1 MKIVVYT
8 AGILI
13 VLAVAWTV
21 YLNNSLKKFESN
33 LSETLVMSETQQ
45 EMPAQEMP
53 AIESENPPATEVS
66 GEGFAS
72 DDSLTFEESFAIES
86 EEIKPIV
93 TSPDV
98 DIQLPNTAEIVGHTE
113 EIPTETVGPCG
124 DVWESSGSGVD
135 FHSLSKSE
143 QLQFM
148 KKGLV
153 KRFGNVPEVDLFIDY
168 MKLSHGKQSIG
179 EKQALESVRA
189 VATLFP
195 NEANKKH
202 LRELELRVASRR
214 IQSKQ

>member
-124 DVWESSGSGVD
+124 DVCESSGSGVD